1 MTYFYLSETCP
12 KEVSWVSHQLFKLQA
27 RSFYAYLLRSVC
39 RSVEKMSKIVKNKVS
54 WLLMAYKCKV
64 TLGSEGG
71 GGVEEKEEEVE
82 EEDEVEEEEE
92 VEQKEEEEKK
102 VAQE

>member
-1 MTYFYLSETCP
+1 MPT
-12 KEVSWVSHQLFKLQA
+12 
-27 RSFYAYLLRSVC
+27 LLGWSVGLSVC

>member
-1 MTYFYLSETCP
+1 MIDYVKANEFLGSGLGASMPT
-12 KEVSWVSHQLFKLQA
+12 
-27 RSFYAYLLRSVC
+27 LLG

-71 GGVEEKEEEVE
+71 GVVEEKEEEVE
-82 EEDEVEEEEE
+82 EE
-92 VEQKEEEEKK
+92 
-102 VAQE
+102 

>member
-1 MTYFYLSETCP
+1 MPT
-12 KEVSWVSHQLFKLQA
+12 
-27 RSFYAYLLRSVC
+27 LLGWSVGLSVC

-82 EEDEVEEEEE
+82 EEEKEEVKQKEE
-92 VEQKEEEEKK
+92 VEQKEEEEIE
-102 VAQE
+102 VAEE